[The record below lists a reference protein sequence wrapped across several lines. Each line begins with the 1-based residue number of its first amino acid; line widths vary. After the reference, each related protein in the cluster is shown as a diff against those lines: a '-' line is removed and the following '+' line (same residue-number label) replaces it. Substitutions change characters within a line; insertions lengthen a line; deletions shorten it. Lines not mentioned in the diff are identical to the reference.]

1 LVILVGPHTFLYTA
15 FLTVLLFRGDSSH
28 LEEALARNHVTWQ
41 GLIKNI
47 EYLGLDNR
55 IKRVLGSWWRRWVKV
70 APGRRESASGV
81 AAATA
86 SQARRKRSAA
96 STRSHDPA
104 SDDEDE
110 ELPFE
115 DPLVARTA
123 DRDDSPVLANSLPVQ
138 IARPA
143 EGLGIRHADI
153 SPVDTAEVAKMM
165 DGLRPSDPGSM

>member
-1 LVILVGPHTFLYTA
+1 
-15 FLTVLLFRGDSSH
+15 

-47 EYLGLDNR
+47 EYLDLDNR

-70 APGRRESASGV
+70 TPGRRESASGV

-86 SQARRKRSAA
+86 SQQRRKRSAA
-96 STRSHDPA
+96 STYSHDPA
-104 SDDEDE
+104 SDDEDD

-115 DPLVARTA
+115 DPLRVRPPE
-123 DRDDSPVLANSLPVQ
+123 RDDSPMPAQ
-138 IARPA
+138 IRTPY
-143 EGLGIRHADI
+143 EGLGIKNAGV

-165 DGLRPSDPGSM
+165 DSLRPSDPGVA

>member
-1 LVILVGPHTFLYTA
+1 M
-15 FLTVLLFRGDSSH
+15 FRGDSSH

-96 STRSHDPA
+96 STHSHDPA
-104 SDDEDE
+104 SDDEDD

-115 DPLVARTA
+115 NPLVARTI
-123 DRDDSPVLANSLPVQ
+123 DRADSPVLANSLPVQ
-138 IARPA
+138 ISKPSD
-143 EGLGIRHADI
+143 GLGIRNAVV
-153 SPVDTAEVAKMM
+153 SPVDTSEVAKMM
-165 DGLRPSDPGSM
+165 DCL